1 MTALIHPTALID
13 PDAELAPDVTVGPYS
28 SIGPQVRIGAG
39 SRVAG
44 HAIIERNTLIGE
56 GCSIGVG
63 CVLGGEPQDRKY
75 GGEETWLVVGDETLL
90 RDYCTLNRGTTA
102 RGKTSIGRKCYMMT
116 YVHVAHDCILED
128 CVVLANA
135 VQLAGHVH
143 IEEFASVGGSTPV
156 HQFVR
161 IGTHAFVGGGSRL
174 PQDVPPYSRAAGNPF
189 RLYGINT
196 IGLTR
201 AGFSPEVRL
210 ALKHAYRLLFNSKLT
225 PTQAVNQLRLENPDI
240 TEVMRLVDFVAT
252 SERGVLV

>member
-1 MTALIHPTALID
+1 MSGGVHHTAIVD
-13 PDAELAPDVTVGPYS
+13 PDAHLDHDVTIGPYCI
-28 SIGPQVRIGAG
+28 IGP
-39 SRVAG
+39 RVALG
-44 HAIIERNTLIGE
+44 ARTTLASHVVLERNTRLGENCSVGIG
-56 GCSIGVG
+56 S
-63 CVLGGEPQDRKY
+63 VLGGEPQDRKFKS
-75 GGEETWLVVGDETLL
+75 EETWLDVGDGTRI
-90 RDYCTLNRGTTA
+90 RDYCTINRGTA
-102 RGKTSIGRKCYMMT
+102 ACGKTSVGCGCYIMS
-116 YVHVAHDCILED
+116 YVHIAHDCVIED
-128 CVVLANA
+128 GVVLANA

-143 IEEFASVGGSTPV
+143 VEAHAAVGGSTPV

-210 ALKHAYRLLFNSKLT
+210 ALKHAYRLLFNSDMT
-225 PTQAVNQLRLENPDI
+225 MAQAIDRLREEAAEVPEVLRLVE
-240 TEVMRLVDFVAT
+240 FVAH

>member
-1 MTALIHPTALID
+1 MTVLIHPTALID

-44 HAIIERNTLIGE
+44 HAIIERNTLIGA

-75 GGEETWLVVGDETLL
+75 GGEETWLVVGDETLI

-102 RGKTSIGRKCYMMT
+102 SGKTSIGRKCYIMT
-116 YVHVAHDCILED
+116 YVHVAHDCIIED
-128 CVVLANA
+128 GVVLANA

>member
-1 MTALIHPTALID
+1 MSDGVHDTALID
-13 PDAELAPDVTVGPYS
+13 ADAHLARGVSVGPYCV
-28 SIGPQVRIGAG
+28 IGPCVDIGARSTLASHVVLECNTRIGKD
-39 SRVAG
+39 
-44 HAIIERNTLIGE
+44 
-56 GCSIGVG
+56 CSIGVG
-63 CVLGGEPQDRKY
+63 SVLGGEPQDRKFKC
-75 GGEETWLVVGDETLL
+75 EETWLEVGDETRI
-90 RDYCTLNRGTTA
+90 RDYCTINRGTAA
-102 RGKTSIGRKCYMMT
+102 RGKTSVGRGCYIMS
-116 YVHVAHDCILED
+116 YVHIAHDCIIED
-128 CVVLANA
+128 GVVLANA

-143 IEEFASVGGSTPV
+143 VEAHAVIGGSTPV

-210 ALKHAYRLLFNSKLT
+210 ALKHAYRLLFNSDI
-225 PTQAVNQLRLENPDI
+225 PTAQAVDRLHREAVDVP
-240 TEVMRLVDFVAT
+240 EVMRLVQFVAH

>member
-1 MTALIHPTALID
+1 MTALIHPTALVD
-13 PDAELAPDVTVGPYS
+13 SDAELAPDVTVGPYS

-116 YVHVAHDCILED
+116 YVHVAHDCIIED

-240 TEVMRLVDFVAT
+240 AEVMRLVDFVAT

>member
-1 MTALIHPTALID
+1 MSDGVHDTAIVDTEAH
-13 PDAELAPDVTVGPYS
+13 LAQGVGVGPYCV
-28 SIGPQVRIGAG
+28 IGPRVDIGTRSTLASHVVLECNTRIGKD
-39 SRVAG
+39 
-44 HAIIERNTLIGE
+44 
-56 GCSIGVG
+56 CSIGVG
-63 CVLGGEPQDRKY
+63 SVLGGEPQDRKFKC
-75 GGEETWLVVGDETLL
+75 EETWLEVGDGTRI
-90 RDYCTLNRGTTA
+90 RDYCTINRGTAA
-102 RGKTSIGRKCYMMT
+102 RGKTSVGRGCYVMS
-116 YVHVAHDCILED
+116 YVHIAHDCIIED
-128 CVVLANA
+128 GVVLANA

-143 IEEFASVGGSTPV
+143 VEAHAVIGGSTPV

-210 ALKHAYRLLFNSKLT
+210 ALKHAYRLLFNS
-225 PTQAVNQLRLENPDI
+225 DI
-240 TEVMRLVDFVAT
+240 TTAQAIDRLRREAVDVPEVMRLVEFVAH